1 MQSMATVV
9 SMRGG
14 AMRPCL
20 AEFGRRSR
28 LFAADAPVAIL
39 FALGLQDL
47 LAAVVAA
54 RTDVVTQVD
63 LAGGRL
69 DCERGIAQKIVGAVH
84 AALGGRLLVLL
95 DCHVKAP
102 SPYIAARCTQAPCCG
117 TIGSARITSS

>member
-14 AMRPCL
+14 ATRPCL

-28 LFAADAPVAIL
+28 LFAAEGPVAAL

-47 LAAVVAA
+47 LAPVVAA

-69 DCERGIAQKIVGAVH
+69 DCERGIAQKIVVAVH
-84 AALGGRLLVLL
+84 TALGGGVLVLL
-95 DCHVKAP
+95 DLPVKAP
-102 SPYIAARCTQAPCCG
+102 SR
-117 TIGSARITSS
+117 